1 MADKQDIY
9 VLTSCYD
16 LHDKQP
22 MVDVVLR
29 QWDNYG
35 PIKVYYSGV
44 DELTLSNIKHRI
56 IETNADVIYI
66 NGLYSLPFVIYPLIT
81 AKFFYKKAKVVVA
94 PRGMLQ
100 SGALKIRARKK
111 KFFLALFKMLN
122 LHKGITWHA
131 TDEQEREDIAS
142 IFGNN
147 AKVIIA
153 PNIPKRPIDD
163 LELLSKVEN
172 ELRLVYLSLITE
184 KKNLHLALSVL
195 ADMTEHI
202 VFDIYGPIKDK
213 DYWKDC
219 ESIIKKLPSNIV
231 VAYKGDVKP
240 DNVQDTFKMYHA
252 LFLPTKGEN
261 FGHAIYECLSV
272 GRPVIISD
280 TTPWKDLKAKHAG
293 YDCDLHEVTQFGNA
307 IRELYKMDGLQYNE
321 MCKGAY
327 SVAKEY
333 WFKDDYVESYAK
345 LFN

>member
-1 MADKQDIY
+1 LADQQDIY

-16 LHDKQP
+16 LHSSRP
-22 MVDVVLR
+22 IENIALE
-29 QWDNYG
+29 QWNNNG
-35 PIKVYYSGV
+35 SVRVYYSKNN
-44 DELTLSNIKHRI
+44 ELSLLSIRQRI
-56 IETNADVIYI
+56 RESSADIVYI

-81 AKFFYKKAKVVVA
+81 ARFFYKKAKVVVA

-131 TDEQEREDIAS
+131 TDEQEREDIALA
-142 IFGNN
+142 FGDN

-153 PNIPKRPIDD
+153 PNIPKKPIDD
-163 LELLSKVEN
+163 LKLLSKVEN
-172 ELRLVYLSLITE
+172 ELRLIYLSLITE

-202 VFDIYGPIKDK
+202 VFDIYGPVKDK

-240 DNVQDTFKMYHA
+240 DKVQDTFKMYHA

-272 GRPVIISD
+272 GRPVIISNA
-280 TTPWKDLKAKHAG
+280 TPWRDLKTKHAG
-293 YDCDLHEVTQFGNA
+293 YDCDLNEVTQFGNA